1 MQYKLCIK
9 KMHLDNSSSIDWSE
23 WLKME
28 LLKNTMS
35 KPSVYQPHFSHPG
48 ICLSLFKV
56 SARMSLGYTDVK
68 MSKTVG
74 KSYVKPSGVLA
85 CCLQSC
91 I

>member
-35 KPSVYQPHFSHPG
+35 KPSVYQPHFPHPG

-56 SARMSLGYTDVK
+56 SARMRQLYNPG
-68 MSKTVG
+68 
-74 KSYVKPSGVLA
+74 LHW
-85 CCLQSC
+85 CENE
-91 I
+91 